1 MFELFNYL
9 DPEGKDLYVRWLMG
23 LADMQARA
31 RILVRVQRMAAGNFG
46 NCKPLRDGVWE
57 LKIDH
62 GPGYRVYYAQAGK
75 RLILLLVGGDK
86 RKQQAD
92 IAAAIACWNDWQERR
107 KSI

>member
-1 MFELFNYL
+1 MFELLNYL
-9 DPEGKDLYVRWLMG
+9 DPEGKDLCVRWLMG

-86 RKQQAD
+86 RKQQTD
-92 IAAAIACWNDWQERR
+92 IATAIACWNDWQERR